1 MGRVAQYIY
10 LKKPYLTLE
19 ILSDMAYWKTYLAVF
34 LLTVLAK
41 GEMKEYLCRVHSV
54 FKSDFDLALVDC
66 APNPMLDLTF
76 TLLISEDILFSSSG
90 LACGCF
96 NW

>member
-1 MGRVAQYIY
+1 
-10 LKKPYLTLE
+10 
-19 ILSDMAYWKTYLAVF
+19 MACGKTYLTIFLLF
-34 LLTVLAK
+34 LLTVLLE

-54 FKSDFDLALVDC
+54 FKSEFDMVLVNC
-66 APNPMLDLTF
+66 APNPLLDLIF

-90 LACGCF
+90 LVCGCF